1 MGKLANMVMIAAGS
15 FVAGILLA
23 PKSGKDTR
31 RDLMNRA
38 NNYKSKA
45 SDSLDQVK
53 KGADSV
59 KNEVAEGAE
68 SIKNEVAKR
77 AKSVKEDIAETS
89 KDVQRSTR

>member
-23 PKSGKDTR
+23 PKSGKEIR